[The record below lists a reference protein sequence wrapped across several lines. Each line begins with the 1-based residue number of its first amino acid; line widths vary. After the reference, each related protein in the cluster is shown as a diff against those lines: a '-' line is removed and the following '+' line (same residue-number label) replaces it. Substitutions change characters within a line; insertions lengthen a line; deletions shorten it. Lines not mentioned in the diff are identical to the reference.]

1 MADYTE
7 QIAQALRDYVPP
19 APEPSEQFPPLLD
32 KPDRRVVKLR
42 DYRPVATPSVKLSG
56 EMAKTMA
63 ENDAALDGYRLVS
76 ASETEAVFE
85 FDPEL
90 GGRAELQK
98 SYARYTAQWS
108 HAAALAQV
116 RGAPLSPM
124 AFVARLAAGEPLF
137 DPPDVPKP
145 ISAEEARLR
154 AIEEKLARVPVA
166 TLPG

>member
-19 APEPSEQFPPLLD
+19 APESSEGFPPLLD

-42 DYRPVATPSVKLSG
+42 DYRPVATPSIRLNG
-56 EMAKTMA
+56 EMAKEMA
-63 ENDAALDGYRLVS
+63 ENDAALDGFKLVS

-85 FDPEL
+85 LDSEL
-90 GGRAELQK
+90 AGRAQLRKEY
-98 SYARYTAQWS
+98 SRYTAQWS

-124 AFVARLAAGEPLF
+124 AFVAKIAAGEPLF
-137 DPPDVPKP
+137 EPPDVPKP

-154 AIEEKLARVPVA
+154 KIEEKLARVPIA